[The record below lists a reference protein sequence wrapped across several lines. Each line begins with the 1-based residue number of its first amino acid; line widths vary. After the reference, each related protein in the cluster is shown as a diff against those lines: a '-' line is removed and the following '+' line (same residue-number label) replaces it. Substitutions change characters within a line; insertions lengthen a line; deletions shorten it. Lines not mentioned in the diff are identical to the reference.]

1 MTKPIN
7 GSRELGS
14 LWDDWHDAREQFELE
29 ATEELPLAWWRET
42 AKRHLPPLEGRSV
55 LDVGCARG
63 GFARDLAQL
72 GASMT
77 AVDISQVAVD
87 HTQAKLDPHGGAAQV
102 VDATALPFE
111 TGRFDVTTALETL
124 HHVRDPE
131 SVLAEIVRVTR
142 PGGHIVLSVENHL
155 SLYGLSTLVLA
166 AAGRRASEAPVSIRM
181 TLLRLVRA
189 VRRRGC
195 RIVSIE
201 GGTHFFVV
209 PGVGT
214 TMLPWLSR
222 IPAARYLAPNV
233 LVVAV
238 KQS

>member
-1 MTKPIN
+1 MSKPIN
-7 GSRELGS
+7 RSRELAS
-14 LWDDWHDAREQFELE
+14 LWDDWHNGREQFELE

-42 AKRHLPPLEGRSV
+42 AKRHLPQLDGRRV

-72 GASMT
+72 GATVT
-77 AVDISQVAVD
+77 AVDISPVAVAY
-87 HTQAKLDPHGGAAQV
+87 TQAKLDPYGGAAQV

-111 TGRFDVTTALETL
+111 TGHFDVTTALETL
-124 HHVRDPE
+124 HHVHDPE
-131 SVLAEIVRVTR
+131 RVLSELVRVTG
-142 PGGHIVLSVENHL
+142 PGGKIVLSVENHL

-166 AAGRRASEAPVSIRM
+166 AAGRRASDAPVSIRM
-181 TLLRLVRA
+181 TLLRLTRG
-189 VRRRGC
+189 VRRQGC
-195 RIVSIE
+195 RIVAIE

-214 TMLPWLSR
+214 TTLSSLSR
-222 IPAARYLAPNV
+222 IPPARYLAPNV